1 MGWIPGRPVSR
12 IVLVGGGATRMPAIG
27 RLLTQ
32 QLTSVVPE
40 KTVNPSNLLDG
51 TSSVN
56 QTMLLLNPMQAVIL
70 KAMAVQDGKDTYKD
84 NEDDEDDDDRKYPY
98 C

>member
-12 IVLVGGGATRMPAIG
+12 IVLVGCGATRMPAIG
-27 RLLTQ
+27 RLVTQ

-40 KTVNPSNLLDG
+40 KKIKLVGRHQLGESDNAVVEPK
-51 TSSVN
+51 SSGHP
-56 QTMLLLNPMQAVIL
+56 Q
-70 KAMAVQDGKDTYKD
+70 AMAVQDGKDTYKD